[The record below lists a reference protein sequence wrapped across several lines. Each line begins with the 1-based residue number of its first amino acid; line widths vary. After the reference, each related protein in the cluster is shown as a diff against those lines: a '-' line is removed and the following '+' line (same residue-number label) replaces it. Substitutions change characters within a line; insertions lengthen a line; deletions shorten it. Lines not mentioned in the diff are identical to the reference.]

1 MGRFV
6 YRDYVPN
13 VNTAERDESGWN
25 ELDFRALSA
34 PQSQTLS
41 EGVEMS
47 SGCQITTT
55 RPNNDRYYPIGNLDT
70 AKGRYVTFY
79 VESSADTEAAL
90 YMELG
95 NLSTVNK
102 FADWADLTVNGTKY
116 TSDADMP
123 AGTQY
128 EASNTFVRI
137 GYIPLREGQNA
148 ITFTVNNTASF
159 TAHNIYGI
167 KLLSPDATFT
177 PAALPDPDD
186 SEWTVYDFAA
196 REGSDLAEG
205 VSTTNGLKGG
215 LGAPAHRKND
225 KEQIPI
231 GDLNGNEGAS
241 VTFTVTADAATR
253 AGLYLELSLRNTDVP
268 FGGFLDLTVNGN
280 PVTAADSVLLPRCQ
294 TVEEVFAPSNE
305 MTYLCIIDLESGV
318 NTITF
323 TVSTNNE
330 SIGYNIYGIRLTS
343 ESAVISAG
351 GNS

>member
-1 MGRFV
+1 MLA
-6 YRDYVPN
+6 D
-13 VNTAERDESGWN
+13 
-25 ELDFRALSA
+25 
-34 PQSQTLS
+34 
-41 EGVEMS
+41 GVEHS
-47 SGCQITTT
+47 PNLTPTTG
-55 RPNNDRYYPIGNLDT
+55 RPNNDGYYPIGGLDT
-70 AKGRYVTFY
+70 AKGSYVTFY
-79 VESSADTEAAL
+79 IDSDAAVEKAGL
-90 YMELG
+90 YMELS
-95 NLSTVNK
+95 NLGKGEENT
-102 FADWADLTVNGTKY
+102 FDDWLDLTVNGEDY
-116 TSDADMP
+116 GSSADMP
-123 AGTQY
+123 VSDERYTPSNEWTLIRFVPLKAG
-128 EASNTFVRI
+128 ENV
-137 GYIPLREGQNA
+137 
-148 ITFTVNNTASF
+148 ITFTVNSSEQFNG
-159 TAHNIYGI
+159 HNIYGI
-167 KLLSPDATFT
+167 RLTAETAKLTHGTVPGESEDA
-177 PAALPDPDD
+177 D
-186 SEWTVYDFAA
+186 WTTYDFAA

-205 VSTTNGLKGG
+205 VSTTNGSKGG

-294 TVEEVFAPSNE
+294 TKEETFGPSNE

-330 SIGYNIYGIRLTS
+330 SVGYNIYGIRLTS